1 MANSY
6 SDYTV
11 IRVTPTLTADS
22 AYSDGD
28 VLFDPTEIPNAV
40 MGKGGCSKLLRF
52 YLLDKSKQTFDAQF
66 YFCEANTSFATSNMH
81 NTANITDANLS
92 VAKICAVVTK
102 DHDQG
107 EVADLDNAHFHQLKG
122 LDGGDAVAF
131 PTLLQAAAG
140 STSVFVTAIL
150 SSDTPTFGETDDLEL
165 ILHIQRR

>member
-1 MANSY
+1 
-6 SDYTV
+6 
-11 IRVTPTLTADS
+11 
-22 AYSDGD
+22 
-28 VLFDPTEIPNAV
+28 
-40 MGKGGCSKLLRF
+40 
-52 YLLDKSKQTFDAQF
+52 
-66 YFCEANTSFATSNMH
+66 MH